1 MDTQLTTVA
10 ERAAQIRTQVAGL
23 VAQKQKTEGK
33 LAEEHGGIRRAALK
47 RGELIESLTGANVAD
62 SRAAHRGIDELDS
75 AIRVS
80 ERLAESLQKALA
92 KTVQEI
98 EVLHAELAEAERAI
112 RAEERAKALEA
123 FQINLKQA
131 ARRAGETLD
140 SARSDLAALN
150 ALVTKALL
158 AANGD
163 TAHELNIHRIVEP
176 IFADFVDQQANLDRR
191 GWRLVHTERPLQFY
205 IRPMTRG

>member
-140 SARSDLAALN
+140 SARADLAALN
-150 ALVTKALL
+150 ARTVAWAATRSSRPALVLRARSGSPPPP
-158 AANGD
+158 APCSGGN
-163 TAHELNIHRIVEP
+163 P
-176 IFADFVDQQANLDRR
+176 RR
-191 GWRLVHTERPLQFY
+191 SRS
-205 IRPMTRG
+205 